1 MRPRFGGAAGLDFD
15 VHPYPPPFF
24 ALSLS
29 PPVLFCAAFLLRARP
44 FDLTFTSAI
53 DAGRELLLKLAA
65 LMDIHPRRVA
75 RAKEMAEAAAKLA
88 AKPAAKP
95 ATSAPSASG
104 KKGGKKHR

>member
-1 MRPRFGGAAGLDFD
+1 MRAFATFQTSSVRSPR
-15 VHPYPPPFF
+15 PCP
-24 ALSLS
+24 LSSDLLLS
-29 PPVLFCAAFLLRARP
+29 PLA
-44 FDLTFTSAI
+44 

-88 AKPAAKP
+88 AKP
-95 ATSAPSASG
+95 SAPAAPAPG